1 MTPYGAATEDSQAVT
16 YDNRNQREVTERLYV
31 GMSDGYTPFMADVD
45 TFGHDYVSVSEGIL
59 TLMVG

>member
-1 MTPYGAATEDSQAVT
+1 MAPYNATDNDTQAVT
-16 YDNRNQREVTERLYV
+16 FDNDNQREVTKRLYV
-31 GMSDGYTPFMADVD
+31 GMSDGYVPFTADVD